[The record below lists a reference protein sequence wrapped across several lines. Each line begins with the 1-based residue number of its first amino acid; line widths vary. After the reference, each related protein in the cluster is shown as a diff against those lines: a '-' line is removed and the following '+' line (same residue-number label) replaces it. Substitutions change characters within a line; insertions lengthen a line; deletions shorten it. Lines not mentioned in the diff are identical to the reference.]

1 MDDVLRPKTEQARHF
16 LSQLWAGA
24 EKGVFSLVSKSKR
37 GLSPIFRDISSLMEA
52 VNAFTKR
59 AASEDLYYCLGLL
72 NDRPEKGRGT
82 ENDVIA
88 VPGLWFDI
96 DCMEGTHNALEL
108 PNRDEALALVRDLN
122 MPPTFIIWSGG
133 GFHVYWLF
141 KNPLYF
147 ERPEDR
153 QSVKE
158 LSSRFQNLIIC
169 RGREKGWK
177 LDNTSD
183 LCRILRLPGTFNHK
197 KEPVPV
203 EILEDS
209 GLRYEREDFDN
220 LLSEVPSTRQPITD
234 TSLNNCVDL
243 DLLRIPMGVKKL
255 IKEGMPLGQRSE
267 AVMSVITSLLKAR
280 VSDKEI
286 AKIFSKHPKGIG
298 AKYYE
303 KGSGRDKWIQ
313 EEILRAR
320 EKFSEIDKAE
330 DRFAAV
336 KKQYPRT
343 DFPWE
348 VLPDQISRSLQQIAR
363 SCATSPTSLPGAA
376 AAIFASLIGSVVSVS
391 PKSSWK
397 EPLIFWI
404 VDIRPS
410 GLGKTPAARMLCNVL
425 YEAQDQADKNYAEE
439 KERWNSQ
446 NSEERG
452 DPPPRARGY
461 YATDLTLEGL
471 RSDNSGHG
479 GKVCILDELS
489 AFISGQ
495 NEYKQKGTDRES
507 WLCIF
512 DGRPTRIVRVKDS
525 CTISGSRV
533 SIFGGIQP
541 DVWKRIFGQNDRL
554 YLCDGTIYRFL
565 PTYEG
570 EGYYPLTA
578 EAWTE
583 HNKDSWEHMLRNA
596 MKWADRLHQAGTV
609 YEHLL
614 SDDARDTFFNWR
626 NELNMAKNDFPESV
640 RGFIPKLVG
649 YVLKWSSALY
659 LMHIFCQGK
668 EPSSILSIDDI
679 RRGIKVCEFYI
690 GHILCAMQAI
700 DGPLPHVVDYTQQV
714 IHLAKT
720 LKALEG
726 DVDNKLLAIG
736 FIQEKYNEN
745 CTPNLK
751 IKSPHLMGVIL
762 RKCCLTTT
770 HEKHKANGRT
780 GVHCLV
786 WDSALI
792 SFLESCPISP
802 TCPQAAESQEVEE
815 MDKCM
820 GQILQVL

>member
-1 MDDVLRPKTEQARHF
+1 M
-16 LSQLWAGA
+16 
-24 EKGVFSLVSKSKR
+24 
-37 GLSPIFRDISSLMEA
+37 
-52 VNAFTKR
+52 
-59 AASEDLYYCLGLL
+59 
-72 NDRPEKGRGT
+72 
-82 ENDVIA
+82 
-88 VPGLWFDI
+88 
-96 DCMEGTHNALEL
+96 
-108 PNRDEALALVRDLN
+108 
-122 MPPTFIIWSGG
+122 
-133 GFHVYWLF
+133 
-141 KNPLYF
+141 
-147 ERPEDR
+147 
-153 QSVKE
+153 
-158 LSSRFQNLIIC
+158 
-169 RGREKGWK
+169 
-177 LDNTSD
+177 
-183 LCRILRLPGTFNHK
+183 
-197 KEPVPV
+197 
-203 EILEDS
+203 
-209 GLRYEREDFDN
+209 
-220 LLSEVPSTRQPITD
+220 
-234 TSLNNCVDL
+234 
-243 DLLRIPMGVKKL
+243 
-255 IKEGMPLGQRSE
+255 
-267 AVMSVITSLLKAR
+267 
-280 VSDKEI
+280 
-286 AKIFSKHPKGIG
+286 
-298 AKYYE
+298 
-303 KGSGRDKWIQ
+303 
-313 EEILRAR
+313 
-320 EKFSEIDKAE
+320 
-330 DRFAAV
+330 
-336 KKQYPRT
+336 
-343 DFPWE
+343 
-348 VLPDQISRSLQQIAR
+348 
-363 SCATSPTSLPGAA
+363 
-376 AAIFASLIGSVVSVS
+376 
-391 PKSSWK
+391 
-397 EPLIFWI
+397 
-404 VDIRPS
+404 
-410 GLGKTPAARMLCNVL
+410 
-425 YEAQDQADKNYAEE
+425 
-439 KERWNSQ
+439 
-446 NSEERG
+446 
-452 DPPPRARGY
+452 
-461 YATDLTLEGL
+461 
-471 RSDNSGHG
+471 
-479 GKVCILDELS
+479 
-489 AFISGQ
+489 
-495 NEYKQKGTDRES
+495 
-507 WLCIF
+507 
-512 DGRPTRIVRVKDS
+512 RVKDS